1 MDVVVT
7 GDWVIFPN
15 HYKVS
20 PPHTGVLL
28 SSSNETF
35 LIDFPSNERE
45 SGATKL
51 TVNRPERSSRKYE
64 KLYKNSLSTAGPWT
78 FSRQ

>member
-1 MDVVVT
+1 MVT

-20 PPHTGVLL
+20 PLHTGVLL
-28 SSSNETF
+28 SSSNEIF

-45 SGATKL
+45 GGVQSSQSTDQNAQAENMKNCTKIQSQL
-51 TVNRPERSSRKYE
+51 LDHGLSHVN
-64 KLYKNSLSTAGPWT
+64 N
-78 FSRQ
+78 